1 MAQQQLIALT
11 DREDNVSYFDAD
23 DLTVQLTGAGIAT
36 GADTV
41 KAAARQ
47 FAKVVKQMRDA
58 QKRQRS
64 ETMEA
69 LKRKAADEAAFFE
82 KSVDGMVQT
91 FLQTIEKL

>member
-1 MAQQQLIALT
+1 MAQRQLIALA
-11 DREDNVSYFDAD
+11 DHEDNVAYFDAD

-47 FAKVVKQMRDA
+47 FAKVVRQMRDA
-58 QKRQRS
+58 QKRYRS
-64 ETMEA
+64 ETMESM
-69 LKRKAADEAAFFE
+69 KRKAAEEAAFFE
-82 KSVDGMVQT
+82 KSVDGMVQQ